1 MREEEE
7 EVGLRSASQIS
18 QGVWI
23 GGDVRTTR
31 QKDHNRGS

>member
-31 QKDHNRGS
+31 KKDHNCGS